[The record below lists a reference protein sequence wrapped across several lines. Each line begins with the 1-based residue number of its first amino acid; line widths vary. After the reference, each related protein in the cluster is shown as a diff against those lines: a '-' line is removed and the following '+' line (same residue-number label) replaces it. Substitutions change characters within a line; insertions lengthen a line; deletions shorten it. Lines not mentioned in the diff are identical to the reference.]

1 MYDRDAI
8 IAEVDLRALA
18 DELLG
23 DHTGGERNPAWR
35 CPNPQHA
42 QTGRTPPVNVF
53 TSHRG
58 EQRWR
63 CHGCGDGGTAIDL
76 VMACRGVDL
85 REAMQELAGRAGQ
98 APRPPDW
105 EPRRPVRPAT
115 DPARGCRDTE
125 GLTAYVDSCERAL
138 WRSNGATVRQ
148 WLTEERG
155 LPAEVLRANHV
166 GADLGPRRQPRPDGM
181 CRMGGAV
188 LPVIAGGEVVY
199 AQVRVPHPRPDR
211 PRYLNPS
218 ADLAPNPRLARF
230 RPPKVE
236 HPEVLVTEG
245 AIDAL
250 SAASVGYRAV
260 AVLSAGYPDR
270 SVAHALSRLPHPL
283 VIAFDPDDAGRHG
296 ADRLAQ
302 LLGVELR
309 PAAVLDLEYGDVND
323 ALRHAPDWGHE
334 LLDRVHQATTS
345 QPLGREAPS
354 VTR

>member
-1 MYDRDAI
+1 MYDRNAI

-23 DHTGGERNPAWR
+23 QHLGGERNPAWR

-63 CHGCGDGGTAIDL
+63 CHGCGNGGTAIDL
-76 VMACRGVDL
+76 VMTCRGVDL
-85 REAMQELAGRAGQ
+85 REAMHDLADRAGQ
-98 APRPPDW
+98 VPGPPDW
-105 EPRRPVRPAT
+105 VPKHPSRAATEPVRE
-115 DPARGCRDTE
+115 CRDTA
-125 GLTAYVDSCERAL
+125 GLAAYVDSCERAL
-138 WRSNGATVRQ
+138 WRPDGATVRR

-155 LPAEVLRANHV
+155 LPADVLRANHV
-166 GADLGPRRQPRPDGM
+166 GADLGPRRQPRPNGM

-188 LPVIAGGEVVY
+188 LPVIANGEVVY
-199 AQVRVPHPRPDR
+199 AQVRVPRPRPDR
-211 PRYLNPS
+211 PRYLNPT

-230 RPPKVE
+230 RPPKIE

-270 SVAHALSRLPHPL
+270 SVALALSRLPHPL
-283 VIAFDPDDAGRHG
+283 VIAFDPDDAGRQG
-296 ADRLAQ
+296 AHRLAH
-302 LLGVELR
+302 LLEAELR
-309 PAAVLDLEYGDVND
+309 PASVLALDNGDVND
-323 ALRHAPDWGHE
+323 ALRSARDWGDE
-334 LLDRVHQATTS
+334 LPYRVYQATTS
-345 QPLGREAPS
+345 QPFGREA
-354 VTR
+354 RAIGR

>member
-8 IAEVDLRALA
+8 IAAVDVRALA
-18 DELLG
+18 DDLLG
-23 DHTGGERNPAWR
+23 PHVGGERNPAWR

-85 REAMQELAGRAGQ
+85 RDAMRDLADRAGQ
-98 APRPPDW
+98 VPHPPDW
-105 EPRRPVRPAT
+105 EPRRPVRPVVE
-115 DPARGCRDTE
+115 PVRQCRDTE
-125 GLTAYVDSCERAL
+125 GLAAYVASCEGAL
-138 WRSNGATVRQ
+138 WRPDGWAVRQ

-155 LPAEVLRANHV
+155 LPPDVLRANHV
-166 GADLGPRRQPRPDGM
+166 GADLGPPRQPRPDGM

-188 LPVIAGGEVVY
+188 LPVIAEGKVVY
-199 AQVRVPHPRPDR
+199 AQVRVPDPRPNR

-218 ADLAPNPRLARF
+218 SDLARNPRLARF

-250 SAASVGYRAV
+250 SAASAGYRAV

-283 VIAFDPDDAGRHG
+283 VIAFDPDDAGRQG
-296 ADRLAQ
+296 ADRLARF
-302 LLGVELR
+302 LEAELR
-309 PAAVLDLEYGDVND
+309 PAAVLDLKHGDVND
-323 ALRHAPDWGHE
+323 ALRHAQDWGHE
-334 LLDRVHQATTS
+334 LPERMHQATAS
-345 QPLGREAPS
+345 HPFGREAPS
-354 VTR
+354 ISR

>member
-23 DHTGGERNPAWR
+23 QHVGGERSPSWR

-85 REAMQELAGRAGQ
+85 REALHDLADRAGHGAQ
-98 APRPPDW
+98 RPDW
-105 EPRRPVRPAT
+105 EPRRPVRPSSE
-115 DPARGCRDTE
+115 PVRGCRDTE
-125 GLTAYVDSCERAL
+125 GLTAYVDSCDRAL
-138 WRSNGATVRQ
+138 WRPEGLAVRR

-155 LPAEVLRANHV
+155 LPSEVLRSNHV
-166 GADLGPRRQPRPDGM
+166 GADLGPRSQPRPDGM
-181 CRMGGAV
+181 SRMGGAV

-199 AQVRVPHPRPDR
+199 AQVRVLHPRPDR

-230 RPPKVE
+230 RPPEVE
-236 HPEVLVTEG
+236 HPEVLITEG

-250 SAASVGYRAV
+250 SAASAGYRAV

-270 SVAHALSRLPHPL
+270 SVAHALSRLPHAL
-283 VIAFDPDDAGRHG
+283 VIAFDPDDAGRQG
-296 ADRLAQ
+296 ADRLAH
-302 LLGVELR
+302 LLGAELR
-309 PAAVLDLEYGDVND
+309 PAAVLDLEHGDMND
-323 ALRHAPDWGHE
+323 ALRHAQDWGHE
-334 LLDRVHQATTS
+334 LPDRVHQATA
-345 QPLGREAPS
+345 PMGLGREAPS
-354 VTR
+354 VIR